1 MTQAHTQELV
11 EVHLLGLPLDLLA
24 AAQEHG
30 EELQREFLHVAEA
43 DSDSVPARL
52 NALSQ
57 QLRGQYGAFTVQAQA
72 EIDAAAARGDS
83 TIDVVFQVPPDV
95 ADAAAQLWALLD
107 EADEY
112 CRAGDLLTLAPT
124 AEQVTLRTWYL
135 SQFIDQT
142 KGAEPVPFSEYA
154 AGRPP

>member
-1 MTQAHTQELV
+1 MSQTSTQELV
-11 EVHLLGLPLDLLA
+11 DVHLLGLPLDLLA

-30 EELQREFLHVAEA
+30 EELQREFMHVAEA
-43 DSDSVPARL
+43 DSASVPARL

-57 QLRGQYGAFTVQAQA
+57 QLRVQYGAFTEQAQA
-72 EIDAAAARGDS
+72 EIDAATERGES
-83 TIDVVFQVPPDV
+83 TIDVVFNVPAGV

-124 AEQVTLRTWYL
+124 PDQLTLRAWYL

-154 AGRPP
+154 AGRVS